1 MKTYFTLG
9 FSAALIGILAWF
21 FLSDSGLNR
30 ISPIQVSDLNGQ
42 TYTLGNQQKVLVNF
56 WATSCPSCV
65 QEMPLLTQL
74 QQDFAGEDFTV
85 LAVAMSYDD
94 EKLIRQFVAQ
104 RKLPFPVVFDKTGQ
118 IAHHFGDILLTPTNI
133 LLDGQ
138 GRVIYKKIGK
148 PDLDK
153 MTQLLQ

>member
-30 ISPIQVSDLNGQ
+30 IQPLQVTDLNGQ
-42 TYTLGNQQKVLVNF
+42 TYTLGTQQKVLVNF
-56 WATSCPSCV
+56 WATSCPSCIE
-65 QEMPLLTQL
+65 EMPLLSQL
-74 QQDFAGEDFTV
+74 QQNFAGNDFTV
-85 LAVAMSYDD
+85 IAVAMSYDD
-94 EKLIRQFVAQ
+94 KKLIRQFVAQ

-133 LLDGQ
+133 LLDDQ
-138 GRVIYKKIGK
+138 GKVLYKKIGK
-148 PDLDK
+148 PDPAKVAQHLN
-153 MTQLLQ
+153 